1 MLYFVFCCI
10 LLGTRCYQMR
20 QRKFREHP
28 RHPQAFWSYH
38 VSGSEKYLVT
48 SLLLLC
54 FRSVA
59 HVSHVAHVAQ
69 NEAGVWLK
77 NKTEAWVGLRW
88 IFGQGCQCF
97 SLTCCCFEVR
107 RWQPHTRAKICTSI
121 SSKAL
126 LSHSCAILLL
136 MCEPISVQPR
146 AVSPSD
152 APKAAI
158 ASIRTKPKNP
168 EAKPKAT

>member
-1 MLYFVFCCI
+1 
-10 LLGTRCYQMR
+10 MR
-20 QRKFREHP
+20 QRKSREHP
-28 RHPQAFWSYH
+28 RHPSQAFSYH
-38 VSGSEKYLVT
+38 VSGSEKWSPRCS

-69 NEAGVWLK
+69 NEAGVSGVWLK

-97 SLTCCCFEVR
+97 WHVVALKFDVGSPTLEPKFAHQYLPKCMGSLLC
-107 RWQPHTRAKICTSI
+107 
-121 SSKAL
+121 AL
-126 LSHSCAILLL
+126 LSHSCAIILL
-136 MCEPISVQPR
+136 MCELINVQPR

-158 ASIRTKPKNP
+158 ASIQTKPKSP
-168 EAKPKAT
+168 EAKPKATYIA